1 MCNHDFITGFADA
14 CSEIR
19 MNGHESD
26 VQDAACSEGVCY
38 LFTYIVPLKSFCI
51 SPLSSG
57 YVDIY
62 RMAQKFNGRKIYC
75 LSILFRLEKLM
86 DFNFTEAPLHH

>member
-1 MCNHDFITGFADA
+1 
-14 CSEIR
+14 

-26 VQDAACSEGVCY
+26 VQDATCSEGVCY
-38 LFTYIVPLKSFCI
+38 LFTYNVPLKSFCI

-62 RMAQKFNGRKIYC
+62 RMAQKFNGSKIYG
-75 LSILFRLEKLM
+75 LSILFRLE
-86 DFNFTEAPLHH
+86 

>member
-1 MCNHDFITGFADA
+1 MSNHDFITSFADA
-14 CSEIR
+14 FSEIR

-38 LFTYIVPLKSFCI
+38 LFTYNVPLKSFCI

-62 RMAQKFNGRKIYC
+62 RMAQKFNGSKIYC